1 MNAILSSIASLL
13 DSVADPAVV
22 VSVPGYEIVLANR
35 AFLDLVGGTMGDIA
49 GRKCYE
55 LIHKLD
61 VECNQDGED
70 CPARKAV
77 AAGAPATSFHVHR
90 CADGVETMAEVGAV
104 PIRNEDGEIG
114 WVIEITR
121 SVRSRH
127 DREKD
132 VKRKSEFL
140 ENILHTCPEGIVGN
154 DPEGNIFLFNSSA
167 ERLFGYQRKDVIGRV
182 QVRDLYPP
190 GEARTVREFLDSE
203 EFGGRGRLVDF
214 ETTVLGRDGRRIP
227 IRLCCSLVH
236 ENGKETGIIGFFTD
250 ISAQKALQERFL
262 ESEELYRG
270 IFESAHDAMVSF
282 DGSGRV
288 TMVNKA
294 AETTL
299 EYDGHEMRG
308 MNVAELF
315 SPQYADFWKEILSSA
330 RISNTYETGD
340 NIEMTAQRK
349 LGSELAAQVSV
360 SEKSVRG
367 KRIFTAIIR
376 DASRQKALEEELR
389 LLSVT
394 DSLTRLFNRRHFH
407 SLAEKEVERVKRNK
421 IPFSILLL
429 DVDHF
434 KRFNDTFGHA
444 EGDNV
449 LKTLADDI
457 RSNIRS
463 MDSGFRFGGEEF
475 VVLLPETT
483 SAGAMV
489 VAERL
494 RVRFSERRFHPVP
507 GGRPVSVTV
516 SVGIAEFRKGSS
528 LAELIRNADLAM
540 YAAKNGG
547 RNRTVSHASLPATEL
562 QAPADR

>member
-1 MNAILSSIASLL
+1 MSPILSSIASLL
-13 DSVADPAVV
+13 DSVADP
-22 VSVPGYEIVLANR
+22 GYEIVHANR
-35 AFLDLVGGTMGDIA
+35 AFLGLVGGTMGAIT
-49 GRKCYE
+49 GRRCYE
-55 LIHKLD
+55 AIDKLAL
-61 VECNQDGED
+61 ECKQDGEN
-70 CPARKAV
+70 CPAWKAV
-77 AAGAPATSFHVHR
+77 ATGAPATSFHAHR
-90 CADGVETMAEVGAV
+90 CADGVETMAEIGAV

-121 SVRSRH
+121 SVQSRH
-127 DREKD
+127 DREED
-132 VKRKSEFL
+132 VKRKSVFL
-140 ENILHTCPEGIVGN
+140 ESILHTCPEGIVGN
-154 DPEGNIFLFNSSA
+154 DPEGNVFLFNSSA

-236 ENGKETGIIGFFTD
+236 ENGKEKGIIGFFTD

-262 ESEELYRG
+262 ESEERYRG

-288 TMVNKA
+288 AMVNRA

-299 EYDGHEMRG
+299 GYDGREMSG
-308 MNVAELF
+308 MSVAELF
-315 SPQYADFWKEILSSA
+315 RPQHADFWKEMLSPA
-330 RISNTYETGD
+330 RVSDAHNTGD
-340 NIEMTAQRK
+340 NVEMTAQRK
-349 LGSELAAQVSV
+349 SGSELTAQVSV

-376 DASRQKALEEELR
+376 DVSRQKALEEELR
-389 LLSVT
+389 LLSIT

-407 SLAEKEVERVKRNK
+407 SLAEKEVQRVNRNK
-421 IPFSILLL
+421 VPFSILLL

-449 LKTLADDI
+449 LKALADHI
-457 RSNIRS
+457 RSNVRS

-494 RVRFSERRFHPVP
+494 RVRFSERCFHPIP
-507 GGRPVSVTV
+507 GGRPVSATV
-516 SVGIAEFRKGSS
+516 SVGVAEFRKGCS

-547 RNRTVSHASLPATEL
+547 RNRTVSHASLPAIAPPT
-562 QAPADR
+562 PADR